1 MPCNP
6 ILLGAFADGE
16 LHGVRAW
23 QLRRHLAHCPICQ
36 QEMAELEALS
46 AELKSISPLSLP
58 SRQPVSRPIGLV
70 RPAFA
75 TLALA
80 SVATLCLAPHPTP
93 TPEVPPQVVEGP
105 VQTPIVALPAPK
117 ALLRPQQVARQ
128 TEKAALRPRRVALRH
143 KRVSRRTAKIRRRF
157 EAAPEQIIVVASRPT
172 PPQPVTVVLNDKDD
186 QGGTIH
192 IESTIPAAYVVALQK
207 EKL

>member
-1 MPCNP
+1 MRCNS
-6 ILLGAFADGE
+6 ILLGALADGE
-16 LHGVRAW
+16 LRGVRAW
-23 QLRRHLAHCPICQ
+23 QLRRHLAHCPVCQ
-36 QEMAELEALS
+36 QEMAALETLS
-46 AELKSISPLSLP
+46 AELKSISPLPIP

-80 SVATLCLAPHPTP
+80 SVAAFCLTPHPTP
-93 TPEVPPQVVEGP
+93 TPESLLQVVDVA
-105 VQTPIVALPAPK
+105 VQTPIVAQDAPK
-117 ALLRPQQVARQ
+117 TLSPPQQVALQ

-186 QGGTIH
+186 EGGSIH

>member
-16 LHGVRAW
+16 LRGVRAW
-23 QLRRHLAHCPICQ
+23 QLRRHLAHCPVCQ

-80 SVATLCLAPHPTP
+80 SVAAFCLAPRPTP
-93 TPEVPPQVVEGP
+93 APESLPQVVDVP
-105 VQTPIVALPAPK
+105 VKAPIVAPQTPRVLSQPK
-117 ALLRPQQVARQ
+117 QVALH
-128 TEKAALRPRRVALRH
+128 TGKASLRSRRVALRP
-143 KRVSRRTAKIRRRF
+143 KRASRRTAKVRRYF

-186 QGGTIH
+186 EGGTIH